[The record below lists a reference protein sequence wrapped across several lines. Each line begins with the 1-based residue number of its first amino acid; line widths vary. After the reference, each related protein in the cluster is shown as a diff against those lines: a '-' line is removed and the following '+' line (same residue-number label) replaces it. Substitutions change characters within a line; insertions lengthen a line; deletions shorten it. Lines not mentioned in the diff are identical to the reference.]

1 MANKNREIGITL
13 VVIDNN
19 SYIPKGML
27 KNKELTRKIVQKICV
42 KDFFSNLLEKA
53 ALSLVY
59 LNIRLGFYRL
69 LDCTINSL

>member
-1 MANKNREIGITL
+1 MANKNSEIGITP

-42 KDFFSNLLEKA
+42 KDFFQICWKKQL
-53 ALSLVY
+53 Y
-59 LNIRLGFYRL
+59 LWYI
-69 LDCTINSL
+69 